1 MKTLPN
7 KYDVLVIG
15 GGHAGCE
22 AALAAARMG
31 AETLLVTLSR
41 DTIAQMSCN
50 PAIGGIGK
58 GHLVKEIDALGGEM
72 GKVADATGI
81 QFRVLNASRGAATR
95 GSRCQS
101 DFLAYKKVMQ
111 EKLEKQSGLK
121 IVEGLAEELIFQ
133 GNQVVGLRTE
143 NEEHYAETV
152 IITTGTFLNGL
163 IHRGKERVDAG
174 REAEPSA
181 KKLSLSLANQSLKL
195 GRMKTGTPARL
206 DKRSIDWSQLGLQ
219 PGDEQPKKFSFWNSE
234 ILLPQV
240 PCYIAYTNERTHQI
254 IKNNLSKSALYGGE
268 ITGIGPRY
276 CPSIEDKIVKFADK
290 NRHQVFMEPMG
301 YAEDSLMIY
310 PNGLSTSLPTEIQY
324 EFLRSIAGLEKV
336 EILVPGYAIE
346 YDMLDPTQLK
356 ATLELKAVKNLYLAG
371 QINGTTGYE
380 EAAAQGLMAG
390 INAVLKVR
398 KKQPFILQ
406 RNEAYIGVMIDDLI
420 TRGVIEPYRMF
431 TSRAEYR
438 LHLRED
444 NADVRLSKKGWELGI
459 LPKEDYQQFQNKLNA
474 INKLS
479 AILKTEKITPNQ
491 AVQTELKKLDES
503 PLKTAAKVSDLLK
516 RPKVNIEKLRGCD
529 VISGKIDW
537 NAYSTVVR
545 EQVEIEIKYAGYLS
559 RQNQELKHIN
569 QLDRIVLPHELQ
581 LSKIPGLSREVL
593 EILDKSKPD
602 TLGQASR
609 ITGMTPAAITILRI
623 HLRNRKAA

>member
-1 MKTLPN
+1 MKTEAE

-31 AETLLVTLSR
+31 AETLLITLMR
-41 DTIAQMSCN
+41 DSIAQMSCN

-101 DFLAYKKVMQ
+101 DFLAYKKVMRQ
-111 EKLEKQSGLK
+111 VLEKESGLT
-121 IVEGLAEELIFQ
+121 IVEGLAEELLFQ

-143 NEEHYAETV
+143 NEEYFAETV
-152 IITTGTFLNGL
+152 IVTTGTFLNGL

-181 KKLSLSLANQSLKL
+181 KRLSLSLADQSLKL

-206 DKRSIDWSQLGLQ
+206 DKRSIDWSKLGIQ
-219 PGDEQPKKFSFWNSE
+219 PGDEQPKKFSFWDSE

-240 PCYIAYTNERTHQI
+240 PCHIAYTNERTHQI

-301 YAEDSLMIY
+301 YADDSLMIY
-310 PNGLSTSLPTEIQY
+310 PNGLSTSLPTEVQY
-324 EFLRSIAGLEKV
+324 EFLRSIEGLEEV
-336 EILVPGYAIE
+336 EIIVPGYAIE
-346 YDMLDPTQLK
+346 YDMFDPTQLK

-444 NADVRLSKKGWELGI
+444 NADSRLSKKGWELGI
-459 LPKEDYQQFQNKLNA
+459 LPEKYYQKFQKKQYE

-479 AILKTEKITPNQ
+479 GIVKAERISPTK
-491 AVQTELKKLDES
+491 AVQAELLKLGES

-516 RPKVNIEKLRGCD
+516 RPKLNIERLLGCD
-529 VISGKIDW
+529 SIGEKIDW
-537 NAYSTVVR
+537 NAYSPVVR

-559 RQNQELKHIN
+559 RQDQELKHIN
-569 QLDRIVLPHELQ
+569 KLDRIALPDDLQ
-581 LSKIPGLSREVL
+581 LSVIPGLSREVR
-593 EILDKSKPD
+593 EILEKTKPD

-609 ITGMTPAAITILRI
+609 LTGMTPAAITILRV
-623 HLRNRKAA
+623 HLRTKTAA

>member
-1 MKTLPN
+1 MKTEAE

-31 AETLLVTLSR
+31 AETLLITLMR
-41 DTIAQMSCN
+41 DSIAQMSCN

-101 DFLAYKKVMQ
+101 DFLAYKKVMRQ
-111 EKLEKQSGLK
+111 VLEKESGLT
-121 IVEGLAEELIFQ
+121 IVEGLAEELLFQ

-143 NEEHYAETV
+143 NEEYFAQTV
-152 IITTGTFLNGL
+152 IVTTGTFLNGL

-181 KKLSLSLANQSLKL
+181 KRLSLSLADQSLKL

-206 DKRSIDWSQLGLQ
+206 DKRSIDWSKLGIQ
-219 PGDEQPKKFSFWNSE
+219 PGDEQPKKFSFWDSE

-240 PCYIAYTNERTHQI
+240 PCHIAYTNERTHQI

-301 YAEDSLMIY
+301 YADDSLMIY
-310 PNGLSTSLPTEIQY
+310 PNGLSTSLPTEVQY
-324 EFLRSIAGLEKV
+324 EFLRSIEGLEEV
-336 EILVPGYAIE
+336 EIIVPGYAIE
-346 YDMLDPTQLK
+346 YDMFDPTQLK
-356 ATLELKAVKNLYLAG
+356 ATLELKSVKNLYLAG

-444 NADVRLSKKGWELGI
+444 NADSRLSKKGWELGI
-459 LPKEDYQQFQNKLNA
+459 LPEKYYQNFQKKQYE

-479 AILKTEKITPNQ
+479 GIVKAERISPTK
-491 AVQTELKKLDES
+491 AVQAELLKLGES

-516 RPKVNIEKLRGCD
+516 RPKLNIERLLGCD
-529 VISGKIDW
+529 SIGEKIDW
-537 NAYSTVVR
+537 NAYSPVVR

-559 RQNQELKHIN
+559 RQDQELKHIN
-569 QLDRIVLPHELQ
+569 KLDRIALPDDLQ
-581 LSKIPGLSREVL
+581 LSVIPGLSREVR
-593 EILDKSKPD
+593 EILEKTKPD

-609 ITGMTPAAITILRI
+609 LTGMTPAAITILRV
-623 HLRNRKAA
+623 HLRTKKAA

>member
-1 MKTLPN
+1 MKTNP
-7 KYDVLVIG
+7 KKFDVLVIG

-31 AETLLVTLSR
+31 ADTLLVTLSR

-81 QFRVLNASRGAATR
+81 QFRVLNTSRGAATH

-101 DFLAYKKVMQ
+101 DYLAYKKVMRQ
-111 EKLEKQSGLK
+111 ILEKQSGLT
-121 IVEGLAEELIFQ
+121 IIEAAAEELLLNR
-133 GNQVVGLRTE
+133 NQVVGLRTE
-143 NEEHYAETV
+143 KEELYAET
-152 IITTGTFLNGL
+152 IIVTTGTFLNGL
-163 IHRGKERVDAG
+163 IHRGSERVDAG
-174 REAEPSA
+174 RAAEPSA
-181 KKLSLSLANQSLKL
+181 KRLSLSLADQSLKL

-206 DKRSIDWSQLGLQ
+206 DKRTIDWSQLGIQ
-219 PGDEQPKKFSFWNSE
+219 PGDEKPKKFSFWDSD

-240 PCYIAYTNERTHQI
+240 PCHIAYTNERTHLI
-254 IKNNLSKSALYGGE
+254 IQKNLSKSALYGGK

-290 NRHQVFMEPMG
+290 KRHQVFMEPMG

-310 PNGLSTSLPTEIQY
+310 PNGLSTSLPTEVQF
-324 EFLRSIAGLEKV
+324 EFLRSIKGLEEV
-336 EILVPGYAIE
+336 EIFEPGYAIE

-356 ATLELKAVKNLYLAG
+356 ATLELKTVKNLYLAG

-406 RNEAYIGVMIDDLI
+406 RNEAYIGVMINDLI

-444 NADVRLSKKGWELGI
+444 NADARLSQKGWDLGL
-459 LPKEDYQQFQNKLNA
+459 LPEKYFQHFQQKQKE
-474 INKLS
+474 ISRLS
-479 AILKTEKITPNQ
+479 GIVKAERITPNK
-491 AVQTELKKLDES
+491 AVQTELKKLGEA

-516 RPKVNIEKLRGCD
+516 RPKMNIDRLRGSES
-529 VISGKIDW
+529 ISGSIDW
-537 NAYSTVVR
+537 NYYSPVVR
-545 EQVEIEIKYAGYLS
+545 EQVEINIKYAGYLA
-559 RQNQELKHIN
+559 RQDQELKYIN
-569 QLDRIVLPHELQ
+569 QLDRIEIPDNLHF
-581 LSKIPGLSREVL
+581 SGIPGLSREVV
-593 EILDKSKPD
+593 EILDKLKPG

-609 ITGMTPAAITILRI
+609 ITGMTPAAITILRVY
-623 HLRNRKAA
+623 LRTKQAA

>member
-1 MKTLPN
+1 MKIDS
-7 KYDVLVIG
+7 KKHDVLVIG

-101 DFLAYKKVMQ
+101 DFLAYKRVMR
-111 EKLEKQSGLK
+111 KILESQPGLN
-121 IVEGLAEELIFQ
+121 IVEGLAEELLFQ

-143 NEEHYAETV
+143 NEEHFAETV

-163 IHRGKERVDAG
+163 IHRGKERFDAG
-174 REAEPSA
+174 RVEEPSA

-219 PGDEQPKKFSFWNSE
+219 PGDEQPKKFSFWDSE

-240 PCYIAYTNERTHQI
+240 PCHIAYTNERTHQI
-254 IKNNLSKSALYGGE
+254 IKNNLGKSALYGGE

-276 CPSIEDKIVKFADK
+276 CPSIEDKVVKFADK

-310 PNGLSTSLPTEIQY
+310 PNGLSTSLPTDVQV
-324 EFLRSIAGLEKV
+324 EFLRSIEGLEKV
-336 EILVPGYAIE
+336 EIITPGYAIE

-356 ATLELKAVKNLYLAG
+356 ATLELKAIKNLYLAG

-398 KKQPFILQ
+398 KEQPFILQ

-444 NADVRLSKKGWELGI
+444 NADSRLSQKGWELGV
-459 LPKEDYQQFQNKLNA
+459 LTEQCYQQFLQKQLQ

-479 AILKTEKITPNQ
+479 GLVKAERITPTA
-491 AVQTELKKLDES
+491 AVQEELQQLGES
-503 PLKTAAKVSDLLK
+503 PLKTAAKLADLLK
-516 RPKVNIEKLRGCD
+516 RPKLNIERIRNCD
-529 VISGKIDW
+529 AIGGEIDW
-537 NAYSTVVR
+537 NEYADVAR

-559 RQNQELKHIN
+559 RQDRELKHFN
-569 QLDRIVLPHELQ
+569 QLDRIALPEELQ
-581 LSKIPGLSREVL
+581 LSNIPGLSREVL
-593 EILDKSKPD
+593 EILAKSKPE

-609 ITGMTPAAITILRI
+609 ITGMTPAAITILRL
-623 HLRNRKAA
+623 HLRTRKAA

>member
-1 MKTLPN
+1 MKIDS
-7 KYDVLVIG
+7 KKHDVLVIG

-101 DFLAYKKVMQ
+101 DFLAYKRVMR
-111 EKLEKQSGLK
+111 KILESQPGLN
-121 IVEGLAEELIFQ
+121 IVEGLAEELLFQ

-143 NEEHYAETV
+143 NEEHFAETV

-163 IHRGKERVDAG
+163 IHRGKERFDAG
-174 REAEPSA
+174 RVEEPSA

-219 PGDEQPKKFSFWNSE
+219 PGDEQPKKFSFWDSE

-240 PCYIAYTNERTHQI
+240 PCHIAYTNERTHQI
-254 IKNNLSKSALYGGE
+254 IKNNLGKSALYGGE

-276 CPSIEDKIVKFADK
+276 CPSIEDKVVKFADK

-310 PNGLSTSLPTEIQY
+310 PNGLSTSLPTDVQV
-324 EFLRSIAGLEKV
+324 EFLRSIEGLEKV
-336 EILVPGYAIE
+336 EIITPGYAIE

-356 ATLELKAVKNLYLAG
+356 ATLELKAIKNLYLAG

-398 KKQPFILQ
+398 KEQPFILQ

-444 NADVRLSKKGWELGI
+444 NADSRLSQKGWELGV
-459 LPKEDYQQFQNKLNA
+459 LTEQCYQQFLQKQLQ

-479 AILKTEKITPNQ
+479 GLVKAERITPTA
-491 AVQTELKKLDES
+491 AVQEELQQLGES
-503 PLKTAAKVSDLLK
+503 PLKTAAKLADLLK
-516 RPKVNIEKLRGCD
+516 RPKLNIERIRNCD
-529 VISGKIDW
+529 AIGGEIDW
-537 NAYSTVVR
+537 NEYADVAR

-559 RQNQELKHIN
+559 RQDRELKHFN
-569 QLDRIVLPHELQ
+569 QLDRIALPEEIQ
-581 LSKIPGLSREVL
+581 LSNIPGLSREVL
-593 EILDKSKPD
+593 EILAKSKPE

-609 ITGMTPAAITILRI
+609 ITGMTPAAITILRL
-623 HLRNRKAA
+623 HLRTRKAA

>member
-1 MKTLPN
+1 MKTDP
-7 KYDVLVIG
+7 KIHDVLVIG

-31 AETLLVTLSR
+31 AETMLVTLSR

-101 DFLAYKKVMQ
+101 DFMAYKTVMRQ
-111 EKLEKQSGLK
+111 ILESQSGLK
-121 IVEGLAEELIFQ
+121 IVEGLAEELLFQ
-133 GNQVVGLRTE
+133 GNQVIGLRTE
-143 NEEHYAETV
+143 NEEHFAQTV

-174 REAEPSA
+174 RVEEPSA

-219 PGDEQPKKFSFWNSE
+219 PGDEQPKKFSFWDSE

-240 PCYIAYTNERTHQI
+240 PCHIAYTNERTHQI
-254 IKNNLSKSALYGGE
+254 IKNNLGKSALYGGE

-310 PNGLSTSLPTEIQY
+310 PNGLSTSLPTDVQL
-324 EFLRSIAGLEKV
+324 EFLRSIDGLEKV
-336 EILVPGYAIE
+336 EIIEPGYAIE

-398 KKQPFILQ
+398 KKEPFILQ

-444 NADVRLSKKGWELGI
+444 NADSRLSKKGWELGV
-459 LPKEDYQQFQNKLNA
+459 LPEKCYQQYQQKQLQ

-479 AILKTEKITPNQ
+479 GLLKAKKITPIP
-491 AVQTELKKLDES
+491 AVQQELLQLGES
-503 PLKTAAKVSDLLK
+503 PLKTAAKLADLLK
-516 RPKVNIEKLRGCD
+516 RPKLNIERIRDCD
-529 VISGKIDW
+529 TIGGEIDW
-537 NAYSTVVR
+537 NEYAVVVR
-545 EQVEIEIKYAGYLS
+545 EQVEIEIKYAGYLT
-559 RQNQELKHIN
+559 RQDQELKHIN
-569 QLDRIVLPHELQ
+569 QLDRIALPEELQ

-593 EILDKSKPD
+593 EILAKTKPD

-609 ITGMTPAAITILRI
+609 IIGMTPAAITILRV
-623 HLRNRKAA
+623 HLRSRKAA

>member
-1 MKTLPN
+1 MKINST
-7 KYDVLVIG
+7 KHEVLVVG
-15 GGHAGCE
+15 GGHAGSE

-31 AETLLVTLSR
+31 AETLLITQSR
-41 DTIAQMSCN
+41 ETIAQMSCN

-101 DFLAYKKVMQ
+101 DYLEYKKVMRQ
-111 EKLEKQSGLK
+111 KLEKQPGLM
-121 IVEGLAEELIFQ
+121 IVEGTAEELLMR
-133 GNQVVGLRTE
+133 GDQVIGLRTDN
-143 NEEHYAETV
+143 NEYLAETV

-163 IHRGKERVDAG
+163 IHRGEDRVEAG
-174 REAEPSA
+174 RVAEPSV
-181 KKLSLSLANQSLKL
+181 KKLSLSLGNQSLQL

-206 DKRSIDWSQLGLQ
+206 DKRSIDWSKLGIQ
-219 PGDEQPKKFSFWNSE
+219 PGDEKPKKFSFWDSE

-240 PCYIAYTNERTHQI
+240 VCHIAYTNENTHRI
-254 IKNNLSKSALYGGE
+254 IQDNLSRSALYGGQ

-290 NRHQVFMEPMG
+290 KRHQVFMEPMG
-301 YAEDSLMIY
+301 YSEESMMIY
-310 PNGLSTSLPTEIQY
+310 PNGLSTSLPVDVQHD
-324 EFLRSIAGLEKV
+324 FLRSIHGMEEV
-336 EILVPGYAIE
+336 EILQPGYAIE
-346 YDMLDPTQLK
+346 YDMVHPTQLK
-356 ATLELKAVKNLYLAG
+356 ATLELKNVKNLYLAG

-420 TRGVIEPYRMF
+420 TRGVAEPYRMF

-444 NADVRLSKKGWELGI
+444 NADDRLSQKGWELGT
-459 LPKEDYQQFQNKLNA
+459 LPKNNYLQFKQKQREIVSLTGMV
-474 INKLS
+474 
-479 AILKTEKITPNQ
+479 KTEKISPNKS
-491 AVQTELKKLDES
+491 VQSELKMLGES
-503 PLKTAAKVSDLLK
+503 PLKTAVKVYDLLK
-516 RPKVNIEKLRGCD
+516 RPQLNIEKLQECD
-529 VISGKIDW
+529 SISGKIDW
-537 NAYSTVVR
+537 ESYSAAVR
-545 EQVEIEIKYAGYLS
+545 EQVEVNIKYAGYLA

-569 QLDRIVLPHELQ
+569 QLDRIALPDDMEL
-581 LSKIPGLSREVL
+581 SGIPGLSREVI
-593 EILDKSKPD
+593 EILEKSKPD

-609 ITGMTPAAITILRI
+609 ITGMTPAAITILRV
-623 HLRNRKAA
+623 HLRTRKAA

>member
-1 MKTLPN
+1 MKTN
-7 KYDVLVIG
+7 SKKNDVLVIG

-101 DFLAYKKVMQ
+101 DFMAYKTVMRQ
-111 EKLEKQSGLK
+111 ILESQSGLE
-121 IVEGLAEELIFQ
+121 IVEGLVEELLFQ
-133 GNQVVGLRTE
+133 GSQVVGLRTE
-143 NEEHYAETV
+143 NDEHFAETV
-152 IITTGTFLNGL
+152 IITTGTFLNGQ

-174 REAEPSA
+174 RVEEPSA

-206 DKRSIDWSQLGLQ
+206 DKRSIDWSQLGSQ
-219 PGDEQPKKFSFWNSE
+219 PGDVKPKKFSFWDSE

-240 PCYIAYTNERTHQI
+240 PCHIAYTNENTHQI
-254 IKNNLSKSALYGGE
+254 IKNNLGKSALYGGE

-301 YAEDSLMIY
+301 FAEDSIMIY
-310 PNGLSTSLPTEIQY
+310 PNGLSTSLPADVQV
-324 EFLRSIAGLEKV
+324 EFMRSITGLEKV
-336 EILVPGYAIE
+336 EIIEPGYAIE

-356 ATLELKAVKNLYLAG
+356 GTLELKAVKNLYLAG

-398 KKQPFILQ
+398 KQQPFLLQ

-444 NADVRLSKKGWELGI
+444 NADARLSQKGWELGV
-459 LPKEDYQQFQNKLNA
+459 LSEKCYQQFQQKQRQ

-479 AILKTEKITPNQ
+479 GLVKTEPVTPTV
-491 AVQTELKKLDES
+491 AVQEELKQLGES
-503 PLKTAAKVSDLLK
+503 PLKTAYKLADLLK
-516 RPKVNIEKLRGCD
+516 RPKLNIERIRESVSIGSEIEWNEYAD
-529 VISGKIDW
+529 V
-537 NAYSTVVR
+537 VQ

-559 RQNQELKHIN
+559 RQDQELKHIN
-569 QLDRIVLPHELQ
+569 QLDRISFPEELQ
-581 LSKIPGLSREVL
+581 LSKIPGLSREVI
-593 EILDKSKPD
+593 EILAKSKPD

-609 ITGMTPAAITILRI
+609 ITGMTPAAITILRV
-623 HLRNRKAA
+623 HLRTIKAA

>member
-1 MKTLPN
+1 MKTDP
-7 KYDVLVIG
+7 KIHDVLVIG

-31 AETLLVTLSR
+31 AETVLVTLSR

-101 DFLAYKKVMQ
+101 DFMAYKTVMRQ
-111 EKLEKQSGLK
+111 ILESQSGLK
-121 IVEGLAEELIFQ
+121 IVEGLAEELLFQ
-133 GNQVVGLRTE
+133 GNQVIGLRTE
-143 NEEHYAETV
+143 NEEHFAQTV

-174 REAEPSA
+174 RVEEPSA

-219 PGDEQPKKFSFWNSE
+219 PGDEQPKKFSFWDSE

-240 PCYIAYTNERTHQI
+240 PCHIAYTNERTHQI
-254 IKNNLSKSALYGGE
+254 IKNNLGKSALYGGE

-310 PNGLSTSLPTEIQY
+310 PNGLSTSLPTDVQL
-324 EFLRSIAGLEKV
+324 EFLRSIDGLEKV
-336 EILVPGYAIE
+336 EIIEPGYAIE

-398 KKQPFILQ
+398 KKEPFILQ

-444 NADVRLSKKGWELGI
+444 NADSRLSKKGWELGV
-459 LPKEDYQQFQNKLNA
+459 LPEKCYQQYQQKQLQ

-479 AILKTEKITPNQ
+479 GLLKAKKITPIP
-491 AVQTELKKLDES
+491 AVQQELLQLGES
-503 PLKTAAKVSDLLK
+503 PLKTAAKLADLLK
-516 RPKVNIEKLRGCD
+516 RPKLNIERIRDCD
-529 VISGKIDW
+529 TIGGEIDW
-537 NAYSTVVR
+537 NEYAVVVR
-545 EQVEIEIKYAGYLS
+545 EQVEIAIKYAGYLS
-559 RQNQELKHIN
+559 RQDQELKHIN
-569 QLDRIVLPHELQ
+569 QLDRIALPEELQ

-593 EILDKSKPD
+593 EILAKSKPD

-609 ITGMTPAAITILRI
+609 ITGMTPAAITILRV
-623 HLRNRKAA
+623 HLRSRKAA

>member
-1 MKTLPN
+1 MKTNP
-7 KYDVLVIG
+7 KKFDVLVIG

-31 AETLLVTLSR
+31 ADTLLVTLSR

-81 QFRVLNASRGAATR
+81 QFRVLNTSRGAATH

-101 DFLAYKKVMQ
+101 DYLAYKKVMRQ
-111 EKLEKQSGLK
+111 ILEKQSGLT
-121 IVEGLAEELIFQ
+121 IIEAAAEELLLNR
-133 GNQVVGLRTE
+133 NQVVGLRTE
-143 NEEHYAETV
+143 KEELYAETI

-163 IHRGKERVDAG
+163 IHRGSERFDAG
-174 REAEPSA
+174 RVAEPSA
-181 KKLSLSLANQSLKL
+181 KRLSLSLADQSLKL

-206 DKRSIDWSQLGLQ
+206 DKRTIDWSQLGIQ
-219 PGDEQPKKFSFWNSE
+219 PGDEKPKKFSFWDSE

-240 PCYIAYTNERTHQI
+240 PCHIAYTNERTHLI
-254 IKNNLSKSALYGGE
+254 IQKNLSRSALYGGE

-290 NRHQVFMEPMG
+290 KRHQVFMEPMG

-310 PNGLSTSLPTEIQY
+310 PNGLSTSLPTEVQF
-324 EFLRSIAGLEKV
+324 EFLRSIKGLEEV
-336 EILVPGYAIE
+336 EIFEPGYAIE

-356 ATLELKAVKNLYLAG
+356 ATLELKTVKNLYLAG

-406 RNEAYIGVMIDDLI
+406 RNEAYIGVMINDLI

-444 NADVRLSKKGWELGI
+444 NADARLSQKGWDLGL
-459 LPKEDYQQFQNKLNA
+459 LPEKYFQHFQQKQQE
-474 INKLS
+474 ISRLS
-479 AILKTEKITPNQ
+479 GIVKAERITPNK
-491 AVQTELKKLDES
+491 AVQTELKKLGEA

-516 RPKVNIEKLRGCD
+516 RPKMNIDRLRGSES
-529 VISGKIDW
+529 ISGSIDW
-537 NAYSTVVR
+537 NYYSPVVR
-545 EQVEIEIKYAGYLS
+545 EQVEINIKYAGYLA
-559 RQNQELKHIN
+559 RQDQELKYIN
-569 QLDRIVLPHELQ
+569 QLDRIEIPDNLH
-581 LSKIPGLSREVL
+581 LSGIPGLSREVV
-593 EILDKSKPD
+593 EILDKLKPG

-609 ITGMTPAAITILRI
+609 ITGMTPAAITILRVY
-623 HLRNRKAA
+623 LRTKQAA

>member
-1 MKTLPN
+1 MEIDPK
-7 KYDVLVIG
+7 KHDVLVIG

-31 AETLLVTLSR
+31 AKTLLVTQSQ

-101 DFLAYKKVMQ
+101 DFLAYKRVMR
-111 EKLEKQSGLK
+111 KILESQPGLN
-121 IVEGLAEELIFQ
+121 IVEGLAEELLFQ

-143 NEEHYAETV
+143 NEEHFAETV

-163 IHRGKERVDAG
+163 IHRGKERFDAG
-174 REAEPSA
+174 RVEEPSA

-219 PGDEQPKKFSFWNSE
+219 PGDEQPKKFSFWDSE

-240 PCYIAYTNERTHQI
+240 PCHIAYTNERTHQI
-254 IKNNLSKSALYGGE
+254 IKNNLGKSALYGGE

-276 CPSIEDKIVKFADK
+276 CPSIEDKVVKFADK

-310 PNGLSTSLPTEIQY
+310 PNGLSTSLPTDVQV
-324 EFLRSIAGLEKV
+324 EFLRSIEGLEKV
-336 EILVPGYAIE
+336 EIITPGYAIE

-356 ATLELKAVKNLYLAG
+356 ATLELKAIKNLYLAG

-398 KKQPFILQ
+398 KEQPFILQ

-444 NADVRLSKKGWELGI
+444 NADSRLSQKGWELGV
-459 LPKEDYQQFQNKLNA
+459 LTEQCYQQFLQKQLQ

-479 AILKTEKITPNQ
+479 GLVKAERITPTA
-491 AVQTELKKLDES
+491 AVQEELQQLGES
-503 PLKTAAKVSDLLK
+503 PLKTAAKLADLLK
-516 RPKVNIEKLRGCD
+516 RPKLNIERIRNCD
-529 VISGKIDW
+529 AIGGEIDW
-537 NAYSTVVR
+537 NEYADVAR

-559 RQNQELKHIN
+559 RQDRELKHFN
-569 QLDRIVLPHELQ
+569 QLDRIALPEELQ
-581 LSKIPGLSREVL
+581 LSNIPGLSREVL
-593 EILDKSKPD
+593 EILAKSKPE

-609 ITGMTPAAITILRI
+609 ITGMTPAAITILRL
-623 HLRNRKAA
+623 HLRTRKAA

>member
-1 MKTLPN
+1 MKTDQ
-7 KYDVLVIG
+7 KKHEVLVIG

-31 AETLLVTLSR
+31 AKTLLVTQSR

-58 GHLVKEIDALGGEM
+58 GHLVKEIDSLGGEM

-81 QFRVLNASRGAATR
+81 QFRVLNSSRGAATR

-101 DFLAYKKVMQ
+101 DYLAYKKVMRQ
-111 EKLEKQSGLK
+111 ILESQSGLK
-121 IVEGLAEELIFQ
+121 IVEGLAEDLLFQ
-133 GNQVVGLRTE
+133 GNHVIGLRTE
-143 NEEHYAETV
+143 NEEYFAETV

-163 IHRGKERVDAG
+163 IHRGKERIDAG
-174 REAEPSA
+174 RVEEPSA
-181 KKLSLSLANQSLKL
+181 KNLSLSLANQLLKL

-219 PGDEQPKKFSFWNSE
+219 PGDDLPKKFSFWNSK

-240 PCYIAYTNERTHQI
+240 PCHIAYTNERTHKI
-254 IKNNLSKSALYGGE
+254 IKENLGKSALYGGE
-268 ITGIGPRY
+268 IVGIGPRY

-301 YAEDSLMIY
+301 YAEDSLLIY
-310 PNGLSTSLPTEIQY
+310 PNGLSTSLPIDVQI
-324 EFLRSIAGLEKV
+324 EFLRSIDGLEKV
-336 EILVPGYAIE
+336 EIIEPGYAIE
-346 YDMLDPTQLK
+346 YDMIDPTQLK
-356 ATLELKAVKNLYLAG
+356 ATLELKAVNNLYLAG

-398 KKQPFILQ
+398 KNEPFILQ

-420 TRGVIEPYRMF
+420 TRGVREPYRMF

-444 NADVRLSKKGWELGI
+444 NADSRLSQKGWELGI
-459 LPKEDYQQFQNKLNA
+459 LPEKCYQHCRKKQLQ

-479 AILKTEKITPNQ
+479 GLVKAKRITPNP
-491 AVQTELKKLDES
+491 AVQQELLQLGES
-503 PLKTAAKVSDLLK
+503 PLKTVSKLADLLK
-516 RPKVNIEKLRGCD
+516 RPKLNIERIRKCD
-529 VISGKIDW
+529 LIGGEINWKEYAD
-537 NAYSTVVR
+537 VVQ
-545 EQVEIEIKYAGYLS
+545 EQVEINIKYAGYLS
-559 RQNQELKHIN
+559 RQDQELKYIN
-569 QLDRIVLPHELQ
+569 QLDRIALPKELQ
-581 LSKIPGLSREVL
+581 FSKIPGLSREVL
-593 EILDKSKPD
+593 EILIKSKPD
-602 TLGQASR
+602 TLGQANR
-609 ITGMTPAAITILRI
+609 IAGMTPAAITILRV
-623 HLRNRKAA
+623 HLRTSKAA

>member
-1 MKTLPN
+1 MKTNPK

-31 AETLLVTLSR
+31 ADTLLVTLSR

-81 QFRVLNASRGAATR
+81 QFRVLNTSRGAATH

-101 DFLAYKKVMQ
+101 DYLAYKKLMRHI
-111 EKLEKQSGLK
+111 LEKQSGLT
-121 IVEGLAEELIFQ
+121 IIEAAAEELLLNR
-133 GNQVVGLRTE
+133 NQVVGLRTE
-143 NEEHYAETV
+143 KEELNAETI

-163 IHRGKERVDAG
+163 IHRGSERVDAG
-174 REAEPSA
+174 RVAEPSA
-181 KKLSLSLANQSLKL
+181 KRLSLSLADQSLKL

-206 DKRSIDWSQLGLQ
+206 DKRTIDWSQLGIQ
-219 PGDEQPKKFSFWNSE
+219 PGDENPKKFSFWDSE

-240 PCYIAYTNERTHQI
+240 PCHIAYTNERTHLI
-254 IKNNLSKSALYGGE
+254 IQKNLSRSALYGGK

-290 NRHQVFMEPMG
+290 KRHQVFMEPMG

-310 PNGLSTSLPTEIQY
+310 PNGLSTSLPAEVQY
-324 EFLRSIAGLEKV
+324 EFLRSIKGLEEV
-336 EILVPGYAIE
+336 EIFEPGYAIE

-356 ATLELKAVKNLYLAG
+356 ATLELKKVKNLYLAG

-406 RNEAYIGVMIDDLI
+406 RNEAYIGVMINDLI

-438 LHLRED
+438 LHLREG
-444 NADVRLSKKGWELGI
+444 NADARLSQKGWDLG
-459 LPKEDYQQFQNKLNA
+459 LLQEKYFKHFQQKQKE
-474 INKLS
+474 ISRLS
-479 AILKTEKITPNQ
+479 GIVKAKRITPNK
-491 AVQTELKKLDES
+491 AVQTELKKLGEA

-516 RPKVNIEKLRGCD
+516 RPKMNIDRLRGSES
-529 VISGKIDW
+529 ISGSIDW
-537 NAYSTVVR
+537 NYYSPVVR
-545 EQVEIEIKYAGYLS
+545 EQVEINIKYAGYIA
-559 RQNQELKHIN
+559 RQDQELKHIN
-569 QLDRIVLPHELQ
+569 QLDRIEIPDNLH
-581 LSKIPGLSREVL
+581 LSVIPGLSREVV
-593 EILDKSKPD
+593 EILDKIKPG

-609 ITGMTPAAITILRI
+609 ITGMTPAAITILRVY
-623 HLRNRKAA
+623 LRTKQAA

>member
-1 MKTLPN
+1 MKTEAE

-31 AETLLVTLSR
+31 AETLLITLTR
-41 DTIAQMSCN
+41 DSIAQMSCN

-101 DFLAYKKVMQ
+101 DFQAYKKVMRQ
-111 EKLEKQSGLK
+111 VLEKESGLT
-121 IVEGLAEELIFQ
+121 IVEGLAEELLFQ

-143 NEEHYAETV
+143 NEEYFAETV
-152 IITTGTFLNGL
+152 IVTTGTFLNGL

-181 KKLSLSLANQSLKL
+181 KRLSLSLADQSLKL

-206 DKRSIDWSQLGLQ
+206 DKRSIDWSKLGIQ
-219 PGDEQPKKFSFWNSE
+219 PGDEQPKKFSFWDSE

-240 PCYIAYTNERTHQI
+240 PCHIAYTNERTHQI

-301 YAEDSLMIY
+301 YADDSLMIY
-310 PNGLSTSLPTEIQY
+310 PNGLSTSLPTEVQY
-324 EFLRSIAGLEKV
+324 EFLRSIEGLEEV
-336 EILVPGYAIE
+336 EIIVPGYAIE
-346 YDMLDPTQLK
+346 YDMFDPTQLK

-444 NADVRLSKKGWELGI
+444 NADSRLSKKGWELGI
-459 LPKEDYQQFQNKLNA
+459 LPEKYYQNFQKKQYE

-479 AILKTEKITPNQ
+479 GIVKAERISPTK
-491 AVQTELKKLDES
+491 AVQAELLKLGES

-516 RPKVNIEKLRGCD
+516 RPKLNIERLLGCD
-529 VISGKIDW
+529 SIGEKIDW
-537 NAYSTVVR
+537 NAYSPVVR

-559 RQNQELKHIN
+559 RQDQELKHIN
-569 QLDRIVLPHELQ
+569 KLDRIALPDDLQ
-581 LSKIPGLSREVL
+581 LSVIPGLSREVR
-593 EILDKSKPD
+593 EILEKTKPD

-609 ITGMTPAAITILRI
+609 LTGMTPAAITILRV
-623 HLRNRKAA
+623 HLRTKKAA

>member
-1 MKTLPN
+1 MKTDP
-7 KYDVLVIG
+7 KKHDVLVIG

-31 AETLLVTLSR
+31 AKTLLVTQSQ

-101 DFLAYKKVMQ
+101 DFLAYKTVMR
-111 EKLEKQSGLK
+111 KILESQSGLK
-121 IVEGLAEELIFQ
+121 IVEGLAEDLLFQ
-133 GNQVVGLRTE
+133 GNQVIGLRTE
-143 NEEHYAETV
+143 NEEHFAETV

-174 REAEPSA
+174 RVEEPSA

-219 PGDEQPKKFSFWNSE
+219 PGDEQPKKFSFWNSK

-240 PCYIAYTNERTHQI
+240 PCHIAYTNERTHQI
-254 IKNNLSKSALYGGE
+254 IKKNLGKSALYGGE

-310 PNGLSTSLPTEIQY
+310 PNGLSTSLPTDVQV
-324 EFLRSIAGLEKV
+324 EFLRSIEGLEKV
-336 EILVPGYAIE
+336 EIIEPGYAIE

-398 KKQPFILQ
+398 KKEPFILQ

-444 NADVRLSKKGWELGI
+444 NADSRLSQKGWELGV
-459 LPKEDYQQFQNKLNA
+459 LPEKCYQQFQQKQLQ

-479 AILKTEKITPNQ
+479 GLVKAKRITPTPG
-491 AVQTELKKLDES
+491 VQQELKQLGES
-503 PLKTAAKVSDLLK
+503 PLKTAAKLADLLK
-516 RPKVNIEKLRGCD
+516 RPKINIERIRDCD
-529 VISGKIDW
+529 SIAGEIDW
-537 NAYSTVVR
+537 NQYADVVR
-545 EQVEIEIKYAGYLS
+545 EQVEIAIKYAGYLS
-559 RQNQELKHIN
+559 RQDQELKHIN
-569 QLDRIVLPHELQ
+569 QLDRIALPEELQ

-593 EILDKSKPD
+593 EILAKSKPD
-602 TLGQASR
+602 TLGQANR
-609 ITGMTPAAITILRI
+609 IAGMTPAAITILRV
-623 HLRNRKAA
+623 HLRTRKAA

>member
-1 MKTLPN
+1 MKIDS
-7 KYDVLVIG
+7 KKHDVLVIG

-101 DFLAYKKVMQ
+101 DFLAYKRVMR
-111 EKLEKQSGLK
+111 KILESQPGLN
-121 IVEGLAEELIFQ
+121 IVEGLAEELLFQ

-143 NEEHYAETV
+143 NEEHFAETV

-163 IHRGKERVDAG
+163 IHRGKERFDAG
-174 REAEPSA
+174 RVEEPSA

-219 PGDEQPKKFSFWNSE
+219 PGDEQPKKFSFWDSE

-240 PCYIAYTNERTHQI
+240 PCHIAYTNERTHQI
-254 IKNNLSKSALYGGE
+254 IKNNLGKSALYGGE

-276 CPSIEDKIVKFADK
+276 CPSIEDKVVKFADK

-310 PNGLSTSLPTEIQY
+310 PNGLSTSLPTDVQV
-324 EFLRSIAGLEKV
+324 EFLRSIEGLEKV
-336 EILVPGYAIE
+336 EIITPGYAIE

-356 ATLELKAVKNLYLAG
+356 ATLELKAIKNLYLAG

-398 KKQPFILQ
+398 KEQPFILQ

-444 NADVRLSKKGWELGI
+444 NADSRLSQKGWEMGVLT
-459 LPKEDYQQFQNKLNA
+459 EQCYQQFLQKQLQ

-479 AILKTEKITPNQ
+479 GLVKAERITPTA
-491 AVQTELKKLDES
+491 AVQEELHQLGES
-503 PLKTAAKVSDLLK
+503 PLKTAAKLADLLK
-516 RPKVNIEKLRGCD
+516 RPKLNIERIRNCD
-529 VISGKIDW
+529 AIGGEIDW
-537 NAYSTVVR
+537 NEYADVAR

-559 RQNQELKHIN
+559 RQDRELKHFN
-569 QLDRIVLPHELQ
+569 QLDRIALPEEIQ
-581 LSKIPGLSREVL
+581 LSNIPGLSREVL
-593 EILDKSKPD
+593 EILAISKPE

-609 ITGMTPAAITILRI
+609 ITGMTPAAITILRL
-623 HLRNRKAA
+623 HLRSRKAA

>member
-1 MKTLPN
+1 MKTNPK

-31 AETLLVTLSR
+31 ADTLLVTLSR
-41 DTIAQMSCN
+41 ETIAQMSCN

-81 QFRVLNASRGAATR
+81 QFRVLNTSRGAATH

-101 DFLAYKKVMQ
+101 DYLAYKKLMRHL
-111 EKLEKQSGLK
+111 LEKQTGLTT
-121 IVEGLAEELIFQ
+121 IESAAEESLLNP
-133 GNQVVGLRTE
+133 NQVVCLRTE
-143 NEEHYAETV
+143 KEELNAETI

-163 IHRGKERVDAG
+163 IHRGSERVDAG
-174 REAEPSA
+174 RVAEPSA
-181 KKLSLSLANQSLKL
+181 KRLSLSLADQSLKL

-206 DKRSIDWSQLGLQ
+206 DKRTIDWSQLGIQ
-219 PGDEQPKKFSFWNSE
+219 PGDESPKKFSFWDSE

-240 PCYIAYTNERTHQI
+240 PCHIAYTNERTHLI
-254 IKNNLSKSALYGGE
+254 IQKNLSRSALYGGK

-290 NRHQVFMEPMG
+290 KRHQVFMEPMG

-310 PNGLSTSLPTEIQY
+310 PNGLSTSLPAEVQY
-324 EFLRSIAGLEKV
+324 EFLRSIKGLEEV
-336 EILVPGYAIE
+336 EIFEPGYAIE

-356 ATLELKAVKNLYLAG
+356 ATLELKTVKNLYLAG

-406 RNEAYIGVMIDDLI
+406 RNEAYIGVMINDLI

-438 LHLRED
+438 LHLREG
-444 NADVRLSKKGWELGI
+444 NADARLSQKGWDLG
-459 LPKEDYQQFQNKLNA
+459 LLQEKYFKHFQQKQKE
-474 INKLS
+474 ISRLS
-479 AILKTEKITPNQ
+479 GIVKAKRITPNK
-491 AVQTELKKLDES
+491 AVQTELKKLGEA

-516 RPKVNIEKLRGCD
+516 RPKINIDRLLGSES
-529 VISGKIDW
+529 ISGSIDW
-537 NAYSTVVR
+537 NYYSPVVR
-545 EQVEIEIKYAGYLS
+545 EQVEINIKYAGYLA
-559 RQNQELKHIN
+559 RQDQELKYVN
-569 QLDRIVLPHELQ
+569 KLDRIEIPDNLH
-581 LSKIPGLSREVL
+581 LSRIPGLSREVV
-593 EILDKSKPD
+593 EILDKIKPG

-609 ITGMTPAAITILRI
+609 ITGMTPAAITILRVY
-623 HLRNRKAA
+623 LRTKEAA

>member
-1 MKTLPN
+1 MKTDP
-7 KYDVLVIG
+7 KTHDVLVIG

-31 AETLLVTLSR
+31 AETVLVTLSR

-101 DFLAYKKVMQ
+101 DFMAYKTVMRQ
-111 EKLEKQSGLK
+111 ILESQSGLK
-121 IVEGLAEELIFQ
+121 IVEGLAEELLFQ
-133 GNQVVGLRTE
+133 GNQVIGLRTE
-143 NEEHYAETV
+143 NEEHFAQTV

-174 REAEPSA
+174 RVEEPSA

-219 PGDEQPKKFSFWNSE
+219 PGDEQPKKFSFWDSE

-240 PCYIAYTNERTHQI
+240 PCHIAYTNERTHQI
-254 IKNNLSKSALYGGE
+254 IKNNLGKSALYGGE

-310 PNGLSTSLPTEIQY
+310 PNGLSTSLPTDVQL
-324 EFLRSIAGLEKV
+324 EFLRSIDGLEKV
-336 EILVPGYAIE
+336 EIIEPGYAIE

-398 KKQPFILQ
+398 KKKPFILQ

-444 NADVRLSKKGWELGI
+444 NADSRLSKKGWELGV
-459 LPKEDYQQFQNKLNA
+459 LPEKCYQQYQQKQLQ

-479 AILKTEKITPNQ
+479 GLLKAKKITPIP
-491 AVQTELKKLDES
+491 AVQQELLQLGES
-503 PLKTAAKVSDLLK
+503 PLKTAAKLADLLK
-516 RPKVNIEKLRGCD
+516 RPKLNIERIRDCD
-529 VISGKIDW
+529 TIGGEIDW
-537 NAYSTVVR
+537 NEYAVVVR
-545 EQVEIEIKYAGYLS
+545 EQVEIEIKYAGYLT
-559 RQNQELKHIN
+559 RQDQELKHIN
-569 QLDRIVLPHELQ
+569 QLDRIALPEELQ

-593 EILDKSKPD
+593 EILAKTKPD

-609 ITGMTPAAITILRI
+609 IIGMTPAAITILRV
-623 HLRNRKAA
+623 HLRSRKAA

>member
-1 MKTLPN
+1 MKTDP
-7 KYDVLVIG
+7 KKHDVLVIG

-31 AETLLVTLSR
+31 AKTLLVTQSQ

-101 DFLAYKKVMQ
+101 DFLAYKTVMR
-111 EKLEKQSGLK
+111 KILESQSGLK
-121 IVEGLAEELIFQ
+121 IVEGLAEDLLFQ
-133 GNQVVGLRTE
+133 GNQVIGLRTE
-143 NEEHYAETV
+143 NEEHFAETV

-174 REAEPSA
+174 RVEEPSA

-219 PGDEQPKKFSFWNSE
+219 PGDEQPKKFSFWNSK

-240 PCYIAYTNERTHQI
+240 PCHIAYTNERTHQI
-254 IKNNLSKSALYGGE
+254 IKKNLGKSALYGGE

-310 PNGLSTSLPTEIQY
+310 PNGLSTSLPTDVQV
-324 EFLRSIAGLEKV
+324 EFLRSIEGLEKV
-336 EILVPGYAIE
+336 EIIEPGYAIE

-398 KKQPFILQ
+398 KKEPFILQ

-444 NADVRLSKKGWELGI
+444 NADSRLSQKGWELGV
-459 LPKEDYQQFQNKLNA
+459 LPEKCYQQFQQKQLQ

-479 AILKTEKITPNQ
+479 GLVKAKRITPTP
-491 AVQTELKKLDES
+491 AVQQELQQLGES
-503 PLKTAAKVSDLLK
+503 PLKTVAKLADLLK
-516 RPKVNIEKLRGCD
+516 RPKLNIERIRDCD
-529 VISGKIDW
+529 SIGGEIDW
-537 NAYSTVVR
+537 NEYADVVR
-545 EQVEIEIKYAGYLS
+545 EQVEITIKYAGYLS
-559 RQNQELKHIN
+559 RQDQELKHIN
-569 QLDRIVLPHELQ
+569 QLDRIALPEELQ

-593 EILDKSKPD
+593 EILAKSKPD
-602 TLGQASR
+602 TLGQANR
-609 ITGMTPAAITILRI
+609 IAGMTPAAITILRV
-623 HLRNRKAA
+623 HLRTRKAA

>member
-1 MKTLPN
+1 MKTNP
-7 KYDVLVIG
+7 KKFDVLVIG

-22 AALAAARMG
+22 ASLAAARMG
-31 AETLLVTLSR
+31 ADTLLVTLSR

-81 QFRVLNASRGAATR
+81 QFRVLNTSRGAATH

-101 DFLAYKKVMQ
+101 DYLAYKKVMRQ
-111 EKLEKQSGLK
+111 ILEKQSGLT
-121 IVEGLAEELIFQ
+121 IIEAAAEELLLNQ
-133 GNQVVGLRTE
+133 NQVVGLRTE
-143 NEEHYAETV
+143 KEELYAET
-152 IITTGTFLNGL
+152 IIVTTGTFLNGL
-163 IHRGKERVDAG
+163 IHRGSECVDAG
-174 REAEPSA
+174 RAAEPSA
-181 KKLSLSLANQSLKL
+181 KRLSLSLADQSLKL

-206 DKRSIDWSQLGLQ
+206 DKRTIDWSQLGIQ
-219 PGDEQPKKFSFWNSE
+219 PGDEKPKKFSFWDSE

-240 PCYIAYTNERTHQI
+240 PCHIAYTNERTHLI
-254 IKNNLSKSALYGGE
+254 IQKNLSRSALYGGK

-290 NRHQVFMEPMG
+290 KRHQVFMEPMG

-310 PNGLSTSLPTEIQY
+310 PNGLSTSLPTEVQF
-324 EFLRSIAGLEKV
+324 EFLRSIKGLEEV
-336 EILVPGYAIE
+336 EIFEPGYAIE

-356 ATLELKAVKNLYLAG
+356 ATLELKTVKNLYLAG

-390 INAVLKVR
+390 INAILKVR

-406 RNEAYIGVMIDDLI
+406 RNEAYIGVMINDLI

-444 NADVRLSKKGWELGI
+444 NADARLSQKGWDLGL
-459 LPKEDYQQFQNKLNA
+459 LPEKYFQHFQKKQKD
-474 INKLS
+474 ITRLS
-479 AILKTEKITPNQ
+479 GIVKAERITPNK
-491 AVQTELKKLDES
+491 AVQTELKKLGEA

-516 RPKVNIEKLRGCD
+516 RPKMNIDRLRGSES
-529 VISGKIDW
+529 ISGSIDW
-537 NAYSTVVR
+537 NYYSPVVR
-545 EQVEIEIKYAGYLS
+545 EQVEINIKYAGYLA
-559 RQNQELKHIN
+559 RQDQELKYIN
-569 QLDRIVLPHELQ
+569 QLDRIEIPDNLHF
-581 LSKIPGLSREVL
+581 SGIPGLSREVV
-593 EILDKSKPD
+593 EILDKLKPG

-609 ITGMTPAAITILRI
+609 ITGMTPAAITILRVY
-623 HLRNRKAA
+623 LRTKQAA

>member
-1 MKTLPN
+1 M
-7 KYDVLVIG
+7 IG

-101 DFLAYKKVMQ
+101 DFMAYKTVMRQ
-111 EKLEKQSGLK
+111 ILESQSGLE
-121 IVEGLAEELIFQ
+121 IVEGLVEELLFQ
-133 GNQVVGLRTE
+133 GSQVVGLRTE
-143 NEEHYAETV
+143 NDEHFAETV
-152 IITTGTFLNGL
+152 IITTGTFLNGQ

-174 REAEPSA
+174 RVEEPSA

-206 DKRSIDWSQLGLQ
+206 DKRSIDWSQLGSQ
-219 PGDEQPKKFSFWNSE
+219 PGDVKPKKFSFWDSE

-240 PCYIAYTNERTHQI
+240 PCHIAYTNENTHQI
-254 IKNNLSKSALYGGE
+254 IKNNLGKSALYGGE

-301 YAEDSLMIY
+301 FAEDSIMIY
-310 PNGLSTSLPTEIQY
+310 PNGLSTSLPADVQV
-324 EFLRSIAGLEKV
+324 EFMRSITGLEKV
-336 EILVPGYAIE
+336 EIIEPGYAIE

-356 ATLELKAVKNLYLAG
+356 GTLELKAVKNLYLAG

-398 KKQPFILQ
+398 KQQPFLLQ

-444 NADVRLSKKGWELGI
+444 NADARLSQKGWELGV
-459 LPKEDYQQFQNKLNA
+459 LSEKCYQQFQQKQRQ

-479 AILKTEKITPNQ
+479 VLVKTEPVTPTV
-491 AVQTELKKLDES
+491 AVQEELKQLGES
-503 PLKTAAKVSDLLK
+503 PLKTAYKLADLLK
-516 RPKVNIEKLRGCD
+516 RPKLNIERIRDSVSIGSEIEWNEYAD
-529 VISGKIDW
+529 V
-537 NAYSTVVR
+537 VQ

-559 RQNQELKHIN
+559 RQDQELKHIN
-569 QLDRIVLPHELQ
+569 QLDRISLPEELQ
-581 LSKIPGLSREVL
+581 LSKIPGLSREVI
-593 EILDKSKPD
+593 EILAKSKPD

-609 ITGMTPAAITILRI
+609 ITGMTPAAITILRV
-623 HLRNRKAA
+623 HLRTIKAA